1 MRTITK
7 RLMNVFLTLS
17 MLVASAAMP
26 AMAAGNRNAY
36 EPLLA
41 SENDGI
47 LNPGENT
54 GVDGNGMLGGIGEQ
68 VVLVFKDVDFGTLEE
83 SERIT
88 AIHMEVANGGDGG
101 TITVTADPEETAD
114 KGQIEKTG
122 KLVGQVTTPSGGT
135 WDTASPFQSEW
146 VAYNTLSGIHDIYI
160 TFSRVPGN
168 FKSIRFEKGG
178 QVNWEINQEIDL
190 TKCTYTNAS
199 RNADH
204 IGGNNDGTYIQINDV
219 DFGDTTITEFIAN
232 VAPGGGG
239 TLKALVMPEN
249 REAADRGDINA
260 NGIVIA
266 QIETKGGDF
275 NTYSAHK
282 STEIQYQP
290 TGVNTVYL
298 TTSGTL
304 TGNLRSITFSDQE
317 TVIYKDPYGDLTGA
331 NVDEAS
337 EGLNITADGIIGST
351 GNGKYVLYQNVD
363 FGDQAPA
370 YWMVCKGVDD
380 TNAGGTIGLYAG
392 GMEDANLVTEMVV
405 ESTGDFNTYNFQ
417 TVELNEEEK
426 AKLTGVQDI
435 YLVFKPREAAAGN
448 VSKIRF
454 ANSFKDPYA
463 GPLYGEDADD
473 TDLSPAQIE
482 YNGGTHTKLGGT
494 NAGKYVLYKNLDF
507 GENFPA
513 EKLTL
518 HYGAPKRQMV
528 GDNDD
533 QFTKT
538 TIKVYLD
545 TMSGTPIYDELAKT
559 TGGYSIIQ
567 PDGPNA
573 LEGGM
578 TVSGIHDVYVTFGY
592 SGTCDFVG
600 IEFQAKVGVLEVT
613 GGTMAATDASQKPVA
628 LTDGVLQGN
637 AQLLLANCN
646 VENNT
651 LEDKT
656 AVIILALY
664 DGAGRLVQVEKAEE
678 SIESGA
684 VKADFYAMMTV
695 NGVEDT
701 TGYKVK
707 AMVWDSLEG
716 MAPLPGGSL

>member
-26 AMAAGNRNAY
+26 AMAAANRDAY
-36 EPLLA
+36 QKIPA
-41 SENDGI
+41 H
-47 LNPGENT
+47 
-54 GVDGNGMLGGIGEQ
+54 VDGSAGMEGGNTTSKI
-68 VVLVFKDVDFGTLEE
+68 LVYEDVDFGSPTENQ
-83 SERIT
+83 RII
-88 AIHMEVANGGDGG
+88 AAYAEIACGAAGG
-101 TITVTADPEETAD
+101 TLSITADPTDTTSYSTVENS
-114 KGQIEKTG
+114 G
-122 KLVGQVTTPSGGT
+122 KLIAKITTTNTGGF
-135 WDTASPFQSEW
+135 SPEYLKTFRSEW
-146 VAYNTLSGIHDIYI
+146 IAYNTLSGKHDIYV
-160 TFSRVPGN
+160 TFNNTTVGD
-168 FKSIRFEKGG
+168 FGGFYFELGDCTETAWK
-178 QVNWEINQEIDL
+178 VNEKIDL
-190 TKCTYTNAS
+190 TKCSYTNAS
-199 RNADH
+199 RNSDH
-204 IGGNNDGTYIQINDV
+204 IGGNNNSKYVQINDV
-219 DFGDTTITEFIAN
+219 NFGDTAITEIILEA
-232 VAPGGGG
+232 ATSGGG
-239 TLKALVMPEN
+239 TLGVYVMPEN
-249 REAADRGDINA
+249 REATGRDDINE
-260 NGIVIA
+260 NGIKLAEIP
-266 QIETKGGDF
+266 TKGSDWNAYTIFKTTDILEQLTGIWSV
-275 NTYSAHK
+275 YLA
-282 STEIQYQP
+282 P
-290 TGVNTVYL
+290 TGDT
-298 TTSGTL
+298 

-435 YLVFKPREAAAGN
+435 YLVFKTKTGKAAAGN

-473 TDLSPAQIE
+473 TDLSPDQIE
-482 YNGGTHTKLGGT
+482 YNGGTHTKLGST
-494 NAGKYVLYKNLDF
+494 NVGKYVLYKNVDF

-518 HYGAPKRQMV
+518 HYGAPERQMD
-528 GDNDD
+528 GDNND

-545 TMSGTPIYDELAKT
+545 TMSGMPIYDELAKP

-613 GGTMAATDASQKPVA
+613 GGTMAANDASQKPVA

-637 AQLLLANCN
+637 AQLLLANCS

-664 DGAGRLVQVEKAEE
+664 DGAGRLVQVEKEE
-678 SIESGA
+678 ASIESGA
-684 VKADFYAMMTV
+684 VKADFYAMMMV